1 MSGPSPNL
9 ALIRHA
15 VLEIV
20 ETADVF
26 RCNVLIGRTIAAADR
41 LAVVVEYMIREKALV
56 VQSGWTCKLV
66 IVDKRASAVQ
76 QELGFLVVVAVQH

>member
-15 VLEIV
+15 VLAIV

-26 RCNVLIGRTIAAADR
+26 PCKVSIDRMIAAVDQWA
-41 LAVVVEYMIREKALV
+41 AVVEYMTREKVLA
-56 VQSGWTCKLV
+56 VQSEWTYMQV
-66 IVDKRASAVQ
+66 IVDRRAI
-76 QELGFLVVVAVQH
+76 VV